1 MSSDVGAAA
10 ARLADR
16 LPPDDVRRLAEAAL
30 AGTEGLALARKRAGT
45 GVLRGAVDEAA
56 RLLAA
61 GTAPQL
67 LAGALL
73 GAGCAVAQERGRQRV
88 DVVWTGPH
96 SSVSASRLTSAVVV
110 DLIDSAKE
118 ELLLVSYA
126 TQSEPTI
133 SAALVSAEQRGVAVT
148 LLLERASDNPGY
160 RGPRDPFPTLS
171 ARRLTWSIAARPGG
185 ASMHAKIIVV
195 DSAAA
200 LVGSANVT
208 GHAMAKNL
216 ECGVLIRGGLAPAEI
231 LAHVVSLVERGV
243 LAVPY

>member
-1 MSSDVGAAA
+1 MSLDVGVAAA
-10 ARLADR
+10 LLADR
-16 LPPDDVRRLAEAAL
+16 LPPDDVRRLAEATL
-30 AGTEGLALARKRAGT
+30 AGTAGLTLARQRAGT
-45 GVLRGAVDEAA
+45 GVLRGAVDEVA
-56 RLLAA
+56 RLLASGA
-61 GTAPQL
+61 APQL

-73 GAGCAVAQERGRQRV
+73 GASGGVAQERARQRV

-126 TQSEPTI
+126 TQPEPTI
-133 SAALVSAEQRGVAVT
+133 SAALVSAERRGVAVT
-148 LLLERASDNPGY
+148 LLLERTSDNPGY
-160 RGPRDPFPTLS
+160 RGHRDPFPTLS
-171 ARRLTWSIAARPGG
+171 ARRLTWPLTARPGG

-195 DSAAA
+195 DSVAA

-231 LAHVVSLVERGV
+231 RAHVVGLVERRELV
-243 LAVPY
+243 VVR